1 MSTRFREWRPG
12 FLDALARCG
21 NVRDA
26 CADAGIHRST
36 AYERRAKDA
45 AFAEAWDDAIDDA
58 ADELEQ
64 EARRRAVEGTE
75 RTRFVRTGTD
85 DAGRP
90 VYERIS
96 FREYSDLLLIF
107 LLKAVRPE
115 KYRDRYDVKATVA
128 AMAGGREALDAD

>member
-1 MSTRFREWRPG
+1 MTRRFRDWKPA
-12 FLDALARCG
+12 FLEALGRTG

-36 AYERRAKDA
+36 AYERRAKDVM
-45 AFAEAWDDAIDDA
+45 FAEAWDDAIDDA

-75 RTRFVRTGTD
+75 RTRFVRTGTN

-90 VYERIS
+90 VYERVSI
-96 FREYSDLLLIF
+96 REYSDTLLIF
-107 LLKAVRPE
+107 LLKAARPE
-115 KYRDRYDVKATVA
+115 KYRERYDVQAIVA
-128 AMAGGREALDAD
+128 AMTAARKTLDVD